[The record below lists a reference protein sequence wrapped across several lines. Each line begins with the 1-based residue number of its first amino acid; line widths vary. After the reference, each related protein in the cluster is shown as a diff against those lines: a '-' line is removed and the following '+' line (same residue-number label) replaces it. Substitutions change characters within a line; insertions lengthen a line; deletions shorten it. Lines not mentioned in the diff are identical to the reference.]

1 MWRKSM
7 TDTSTTTL
15 RVADAAHK
23 RLDRI
28 EEKIDK
34 LTDIMISIAR
44 VEEKQLGDSEEIK
57 HILRRMETADAKANG
72 VEARVDKTEVRVSL
86 ISKVFW
92 SAVVATVV
100 AAVGYNS
107 K

>member
-1 MWRKSM
+1 MNE
-7 TDTSTTTL
+7 TTA
-15 RVADAAHK
+15 RVAEAAHK

-44 VEEKQLGDSEEIK
+44 VEEKQAGDSEEIK
-57 HILRRMETADAKANG
+57 HILRRMELADTHSKT

-86 ISKVFW
+86 ISKIFW
-92 SAVVATVV
+92 STVVATIV

>member
-1 MWRKSM
+1 MSDV
-7 TDTSTTTL
+7 TATAATAL
-15 RVADAAHK
+15 VADAAHK

-34 LTDIMISIAR
+34 LTDFMVAIAR
-44 VEEKQLGDSEEIK
+44 AEEKQAQDSEEIK
-57 HILRRMETADAKANG
+57 HILRRMEKADVKSDS
-72 VEARVDKTEVRVSL
+72 VETRVDKTEVRVSL

-92 SAVVATVV
+92 SAVIATIVATI
-100 AAVGYNS
+100 GYNS